1 MLISL
6 LFSWEK
12 NSYCTG
18 LSTQISYCFAT
29 CTGYVISNS
38 FFPLKLQEII
48 RVNVLYTHKQFWS
61 KGYLQRIIWSRS
73 SRRFFLRRMLKK
85 IHAKAR
91 LTENLVDN
99 LTGRRVY
106 RYNKHQLSVQN
117 PFIRVI
123 FHILKN

>member
-1 MLISL
+1 
-6 LFSWEK
+6 
-12 NSYCTG
+12 
-18 LSTQISYCFAT
+18 
-29 CTGYVISNS
+29 
-38 FFPLKLQEII
+38 
-48 RVNVLYTHKQFWS
+48 
-61 KGYLQRIIWSRS
+61 
-73 SRRFFLRRMLKK
+73 MLKK

-99 LTGRRVY
+99 LTGQRVY

>member
-1 MLISL
+1 M
-6 LFSWEK
+6 
-12 NSYCTG
+12 SYTR
-18 LSTQISYCFAT
+18 
-29 CTGYVISNS
+29 ISN
-38 FFPLKLQEII
+38 FGA
-48 RVNVLYTHKQFWS
+48 RGTCNVSYGLDHPDAFSYEECQ
-61 KGYLQRIIWSRS
+61 
-73 SRRFFLRRMLKK
+73 KK

-99 LTGRRVY
+99 LTGQRVY